1 MSDQQRYDPV
11 MMADH
16 VSAQKALVGH
26 LSDLRTQ
33 AQSAIESIRDEWTGQ
48 GFGNCDEAHR
58 QIAAAFDQ
66 VFQTIMRHGAAIQTA
81 ADHSVTTDS
90 GVGAGFVGI

>member
-1 MSDQQRYDPV
+1 MSDQQRYDPI

-16 VSAQKALVGH
+16 VAAQKALVGH
-26 LSDLRTQ
+26 LNDLRTQ
-33 AQSAIESIRDEWTGQ
+33 AQSSIESIREDWKGS
-48 GFGNCDEAHR
+48 GFGSCDEAHR

-66 VFQTIMRHGAAIQTA
+66 VFETIMRHGGAIQTA
-81 ADHSVTTDS
+81 ADHAVTTDS